1 MLHSPWDLPASG
13 IEPMSPELAGGFFTV
28 QPLGKPCSLF
38 LLLCRNFI
46 LCFSPTCLFSLLL
59 PVLLESN
66 AKNNCRET
74 ISRSLSYTFSSRK
87 YKDSGLMFKPL
98 IHSELTS
105 VYRIRSRSSFI
116 LSHVTVHLD
125 FLFRLVETYRLPSH
139 PSAV

>member
-1 MLHSPWDLPASG
+1 MSDSVTPWTVACQAPLSMGFPRQQYWSRLPLPSPGDLPTLG

-46 LCFSPTCLFSLLL
+46 LCFSPTCLFSPLL

-74 ISRSLSYTFSSRK
+74 ISRSLSCTFSSRR
-87 YKDSGLMFKPL
+87 Y
-98 IHSELTS
+98 
-105 VYRIRSRSSFI
+105 
-116 LSHVTVHLD
+116 LD
-125 FLFRLVETYRLPSH
+125 MQAPT
-139 PSAV
+139 